1 MKTAGLILLILG
13 GIGTVVFGIQAMQDS
28 DSFSFLGMDIAVSTA
43 NWTPVIISAV
53 LLVIGLVMTWQRE
66 VRKDKKLIGRD

>member
-53 LLVIGLVMTWQRE
+53 LLVIGLVMTSRG
-66 VRKDKKLIGRD
+66 KK